1 MTPWYADNKILCS
14 NDPSIL
20 IERAVKL
27 ILALNEYGF
36 QKHKMFVDIVD
47 VVTDVYYRVNKY
59 RGHLTV
65 YPEMA
70 KIITYIEN
78 KGNK

>member
-1 MTPWYADNKILCS
+1 
-14 NDPSIL
+14 
-20 IERAVKL
+20 
-27 ILALNEYGF
+27 
-36 QKHKMFVDIVD
+36 MFVDIVD

-78 KGNK
+78 KGNKQKNSYTLGDERDSNETSDVVTSTQPETSNKCPLNTARH